1 MRASHLHILFQ
12 ECMACLISAN
22 AEEKAEEAVAYS
34 GQYNDEKRNA
44 KGEWLSGSS
53 AAGIK
58 INSVAGFLAWDL
70 LEAYRNDKET
80 INKIWEE
87 AHITEETTIEEFAR
101 TCGMTTKEDIDTY
114 VAPLKVDRNGKIT
127 FDKNSKIVEV
137 YRDMYP
143 DRSEA
148 EIKEK
153 LLEELMDRKTSVLE
167 AEGHRRNIGSK
178 VRTDEEI
185 TRINHMFKKSTG
197 ESGTKEIDDWIEAE
211 GELMSDGISKNSY
224 KLIRTDFVTKYILP
238 YRKLEREMQAAE
250 VHKAGLQNKARNSS
264 IGKK

>member
-1 MRASHLHILFQ
+1 
-12 ECMACLISAN
+12 
-22 AEEKAEEAVAYS
+22 
-34 GQYNDEKRNA
+34 
-44 KGEWLSGSS
+44 
-53 AAGIK
+53 
-58 INSVAGFLAWDL
+58 
-70 LEAYRNDKET
+70 
-80 INKIWEE
+80 
-87 AHITEETTIEEFAR
+87 
-101 TCGMTTKEDIDTY
+101 MTTKEDIDTY

-238 YRKLEREMQAAE
+238 YRKLARERQAAE